1 MMIPLAGN
9 WFRWVPF
16 LPKTSALL
24 SERRLQL
31 KHFAPNRNCLIYRA
45 MALNGTSA
53 AFSTGWFAGRSAAE
67 YCLED

>member
-31 KHFAPNRNCLIYRA
+31 KHFAPDLNWLICRT
-45 MALNGTSA
+45 MEPDGTSA